1 MLDSPPSHLPSN
13 PAGGHLIAARHVGP
27 TAAVCSPTP
36 AVKLRLISQ
45 DPLACP
51 REIVLDQFPA
61 EIGRGT
67 DVALRIDD
75 RWISRRHCRLTL
87 EGDELVVHDLGSR
100 HGTYVNGQ
108 AIEQSRLLPGN
119 ELCLGLSHFIVQLI
133 PDESLVAAGH
143 ESGELDVA
151 VSGGR
156 RSFAFA

>member
-1 MLDSPPSHLPSN
+1 M
-13 PAGGHLIAARHVGP
+13 
-27 TAAVCSPTP
+27 
-36 AVKLRLISQ
+36 KLRLISQ

-61 EIGRGT
+61 EIGRGM

-87 EGDELVVHDLGSR
+87 DGDELVVHDLGSR
-100 HGTYVNGQ
+100 HGTYVNGL
-108 AIEQSRLLPGN
+108 AIEKSRLLPGN
-119 ELCLGLSHFIVQLI
+119 ELCLGLSHFIVQI
-133 PDESLVAAGH
+133 VPDNAFDPAGH

-151 VSGGR
+151 VGAAR